1 MINLDDYLSTQD
13 ELFNTNAQSWY
24 FQFSGNNKPN
34 TEKPFDVF
42 VKVLH
47 EVYFFI
53 QDNLNKPFGCIEK
66 INNVSE
72 INGFNEF
79 EKVILVDK
87 ILGVLSHHPEQEK
100 QQKVFIQ
107 LVDFRHDLSPY
118 TDDPEIQN
126 PNWHFDFEAIKTELT
141 TIEAPTEKHKF
152 LMNLLFDYS
161 AKANEID
168 ELEHQ
173 FYESMGFVRWI
184 KTELQRCEYEQK
196 LKTTTTTPIVKA
208 LPPQPIVKQK
218 PELNGKL
225 ITFKNSETIDKIH
238 SELKGY
244 FPNKEAELL
253 KALQGEQLG
262 EILLFPHNQN
272 KFVEVFRRL
281 KYNGFLLNTDTET
294 KNWICTTFQF
304 VKKGFAEPQPFNESS
319 VWDNLNK
326 GKGEPTKKERI
337 CITDWLP
344 YKNPLQLTR
353 ETENEKL

>member
-13 ELFNTNAQSWY
+13 ELFNTNAQYWY
-24 FQFSGNNKPN
+24 FEFSGNNKPN

-107 LVDFRHDLSPY
+107 LVDFRYDLSPY

-184 KTELQRCEYEQK
+184 KTELQRCEYIQK
-196 LKTTTTTPIVKA
+196 LEAHTTTPKA
-208 LPPQPIVKQK
+208 KPVFKLSDKKGAKTDLIRVLNALYELRLFNKTDGQIPTKQEFIETMGEYLGVDLSKYHSNLSQALQNQPLEV
-218 PELNGKL
+218 N
-225 ITFKNSETIDKIH
+225 
-238 SELKGY
+238 LKV
-244 FPNKEAELL
+244 FEEMKEATQ
-253 KALQGEQLG
+253 KAHYQ
-262 EILLFPHNQN
+262 
-272 KFVEVFRRL
+272 
-281 KYNGFLLNTDTET
+281 T
-294 KNWICTTFQF
+294 K
-304 VKKGFAEPQPFNESS
+304 
-319 VWDNLNK
+319 
-326 GKGEPTKKERI
+326 TK
-337 CITDWLP
+337 
-344 YKNPLQLTR
+344 
-353 ETENEKL
+353 